1 MSSRFTVTIEGR
13 KYEVEVYEKEENIFL
28 VKIEGREYIVYIP
41 REVVEE
47 MESAVEEVSI
57 RLSKTIEDSIS
68 KMQRLQQPV
77 VEEFGLKVV
86 CEIPGRIV
94 RIVVKEGDVIDKGQT
109 IALLESMKMVIEVK
123 SPYRGRV
130 KKILVK
136 EGSFIDVGQLI
147 AVLESV

>member
-57 RLSKTIEDSIS
+57 RLSKAIEDSIS

>member
-1 MSSRFTVTIEGR
+1 VSSRFTVTIEGR

-57 RLSKTIEDSIS
+57 RLSKAIEDSIS

>member
-1 MSSRFTVTIEGR
+1 VSSRFTVTIEGR

>member
-1 MSSRFTVTIEGR
+1 VSSRFTVTIEGR

-57 RLSKTIEDSIS
+57 RLSKAIEDSVS

-94 RIVVKEGDVIDKGQT
+94 RIVVKEGDFIDKGQT

>member
-1 MSSRFTVTIEGR
+1 VSSRFTVTIEGR

-57 RLSKTIEDSIS
+57 RLSKTIEDNIS

-136 EGSFIDVGQLI
+136 EGSFIDVRQLI